1 MKSNLGFGFGP
12 HLCLGAPLARL
23 ETKVALDRLLRLAPD
38 YRLRG
43 IDYGNSF
50 FVARARAGR
59 ARRVASRCLVAG
71 RAATTP
77 SPGITS

>member
-23 ETKVALDRLLRLAPD
+23 ETKVALDRLLRLAPE

-43 IDYGNSF
+43 IDYGSSF
-50 FVARARAGR
+50 FVRGPEQG
-59 ARRVASRCLVAG
+59 VLDVSL
-71 RAATTP
+71 RAA
-77 SPGITS
+77 S